1 MSKKLRVPSL
11 QHMARNWC
19 ETPKLVQKKL
29 VQLAQHPP
37 TWGYQA
43 LFGAV
48 NDMLVL
54 GIPYDQIVEGIRRKV
69 SRENV
74 RDNLLQVLPLIRDHF
89 DKLHHDSVLT
99 VSRASFFAGQGLRI
113 PFEPPL
119 IYIINGEVF
128 LPWFSFWR
136 SNPLSGKKLS
146 LFVTIVDEIQRQNPD
161 LEGARLQIL
170 DFSRPS
176 PKDERALRII
186 DAADVE
192 RLPMEEVT
200 AMLEIFAEGYYAALA
215 ELEADA
221 RAEVSQ
227 PAEQDPKQPG
237 LFDT

>member
-1 MSKKLRVPSL
+1 MSKLRVPSL

-48 NDMLVL
+48 YDMLVL
-54 GIPYDQIVEGIRRKV
+54 AVPYDQIVEGIRQKV

-74 RDNLLQVLPLIRDHF
+74 RENLLQVLPLIQDHF
-89 DKLHHDSVLT
+89 DKLHPDRVLT
-99 VSRASFFAGQGLRI
+99 VSRTSFSAGKGLRI

-176 PKDERALRII
+176 PKEERALRVI

-200 AMLEIFAEGYYAALA
+200 AMLEIFAEGYFAALA

-221 RAEVSQ
+221 KAEAER
-227 PAEQDPKQPG
+227 PAEKDPKQPG
-237 LFDT
+237 LFDAE